1 MLDSVNKNI
10 AKFNKFVNEANR
22 NAIEGSQTEQND
34 SIDTTGRDVAEI
46 RNQLE
51 AFANLIMTFPVTDR
65 DTRLVLPAF
74 ITSHSDSFSPG
85 WNPQQ
90 VYGRADPIPIYRNTT
105 RAISLGFKIPNQ
117 DIADAN
123 ANFLALGTIIKNLY
137 PVYKSFGSADITG
150 AIRDVI
156 SGLSPNQVIAGAPL
170 VRIKY
175 ANLLCNSSNPS
186 VGLLGYITNL
196 SVTMDTN
203 NGFLMDSS
211 LNTEG
216 EEPVMFPRM
225 VDFTFSFSPLHE
237 HKLGWGPDSNW
248 LGGQRKNF
256 PYATRK
262 VNPQAKETQNLNV
275 NGAIADG
282 NASAVFNNLFEF

>member
-22 NAIEGSQTEQND
+22 NAIEGSQTEQNV
-34 SIDTTGRDVAEI
+34 SINTTGCDVAEI

-105 RAISLGFKIPNQ
+105 RSISLGFKIPNQ

-123 ANFLALGTIIKNLY
+123 ANFAALGTIVKNLY
-137 PVYKSFGSADITG
+137 PVYKAFGSANIAG
-150 AIRDVI
+150 AFRDAF
-156 SGLSPNQVIAGAPL
+156 SGLSPNQVIVGAPL

-175 ANLLCNSSNPS
+175 ANLLCNSSIPS

-196 SVTMDTN
+196 SITVDTD

-225 VDFTFSFSPLHE
+225 VNFSFSFSPLHE

-248 LGGQRKNF
+248 LGGERKNF

-262 VNPQAKETQNLNV
+262 VNSQTKETQNLNV
-275 NGAIADG
+275 NGAVADG
-282 NASAVFNNLFEF
+282 NASAVINNLFEF

>member
-22 NAIEGSQTEQND
+22 NAIEGSQAEQNV

-46 RNQLE
+46 RNQLG
-51 AFANLIMTFPVTDR
+51 AFADLIMTFPVTDR

-85 WNPQQ
+85 WNPQS

-123 ANFLALGTIIKNLY
+123 ANFAALGTIIKNLY
-137 PVYKSFGSADITG
+137 PVYKSFGSADIAG
-150 AIRDVI
+150 AFRDAF

-196 SVTMDTN
+196 SVTMDTD

-225 VDFTFSFSPLHE
+225 VNFTFSFSPLHE

-248 LGGQRKNF
+248 LGGERKNF

-262 VNPQAKETQNLNV
+262 VNSQAKETQNLNV
-275 NGAIADG
+275 NGAVADG
-282 NASAVFNNLFEF
+282 NASAVINNLFEF

>member
-22 NAIEGSQTEQND
+22 NAIEGSQTEQNA
-34 SIDTTGRDVAEI
+34 SINTTGRDVAEI
-46 RNQLE
+46 RNQLD

-105 RAISLGFKIPNQ
+105 RAISLGFKIPNR

-123 ANFLALGTIIKNLY
+123 ANFAALGTIIKNLY
-137 PVYKSFGSADITG
+137 PVYKSFGSADIAG
-150 AIRDVI
+150 AFRDAF

-196 SVTMDTN
+196 SVTMDTD
-203 NGFLMDSS
+203 NGFLMDLS

-225 VDFTFSFSPLHE
+225 VNFTFSFSPLHE

-248 LGGQRKNF
+248 LGGERKNF

-262 VNPQAKETQNLNV
+262 VNSQVKETQNFNV
-275 NGAIADG
+275 NGAVADG
-282 NASAVFNNLFEF
+282 NASAVINNLFEF